1 MHREPDKKRIG
12 LFMIIGLTVFAVIIG
27 SFIEKKFFGKDD
39 TLLVMYFD
47 ESIQG
52 LNVGSP
58 VVFKGV
64 EIGKVAKID
73 IVANAG
79 NLQFSI
85 PVYAKMSPNQG
96 INTRGNYES
105 NQALLNELIAKG
117 LRARLATQSILTG
130 QLLIEFEML
139 PDTPVVL
146 KNLNPGKRYFEIP
159 TALSAKEA
167 LSQGFQRLPFKQ
179 SLEKF
184 NTLID
189 ELNTQMPVLL
199 PQINK
204 TFKDID
210 KVITSNSRASS
221 DALDNFNKAAVNVS
235 EAAKSMRNLA
245 DYLERHPEAL
255 LKGKRGN

>member
-12 LFMIIGLTVFAVIIG
+12 LFMVIGLIVFAIIIG
-27 SFIEKKFFGKDD
+27 SFIEKKFFSKDN

-64 EIGKVAKID
+64 EIGKVAKIN
-73 IVANAG
+73 IVADAG

-85 PVYAKMSPNQG
+85 PVYVRMLPNQG
-96 INTRGNYES
+96 FNGRGSYED
-105 NQALLNELIAKG
+105 NRALLNELIAKG

-139 PDTPVVL
+139 PDTPIVL
-146 KNLNPGKRYFEIP
+146 KNLAKDKKYFEIP
-159 TALSAKEA
+159 TTLSAKEA
-167 LSQGFQRLPFKQ
+167 LSKGFQSLPFRQ

-184 NTLID
+184 NVLLD
-189 ELNTQMPVLL
+189 ELNRQMPVLL

-204 TFKDID
+204 TFKDVD
-210 KVITSNSRASS
+210 KMVTSNSRAVS
-221 DALDNFNKAAVNVS
+221 DAVDNFNKAASSVNA
-235 EAAKSMRNLA
+235 AAKSIRNLT